1 MAKKNSRTR
10 AVVPGTF
17 ADNMAELMPRLVE
30 ETDQRARKE
39 IAERLAKIYCDSLKD
54 GIDKG
59 LAEAGANPVPVKEL
73 RALRRTAAFRLDAA
87 ADVVKILISDVGGD
101 GAIEGAMY
109 AVSYLLEDV
118 QDAVEK
124 MEEHLPE
131 PTEEEA
137 ANG

>member
-1 MAKKNSRTR
+1 MAKRNSRTR

-30 ETDQRARKE
+30 ATNQRTRKE
-39 IAERLAKIYCDSLKD
+39 IAERIAKTYQDALRD
-54 GIDKG
+54 GIAKG
-59 LAEAGANPVPVKEL
+59 VAKTGANPVPVKEL
-73 RALRRTAAFRLDAA
+73 RELRRTAAFRLEAA
-87 ADVVKILISDVGGD
+87 ADVVKILILSDMENV
-101 GAIEGAMY
+101 EGALN
-109 AVSYLLEDV
+109 AVSYLLADV
-118 QDAVEK
+118 QAAVEK